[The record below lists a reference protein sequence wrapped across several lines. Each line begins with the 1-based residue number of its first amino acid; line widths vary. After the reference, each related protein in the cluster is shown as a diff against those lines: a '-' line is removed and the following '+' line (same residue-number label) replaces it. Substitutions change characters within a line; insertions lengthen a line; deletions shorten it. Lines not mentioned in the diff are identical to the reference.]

1 MRKIALFV
9 EGQTELIVVREYL
22 LRWFN
27 YSNISTE
34 CRTLFTDG
42 KFHTAPYDYIVPT
55 PQYFFQII
63 NVGNDNAVL
72 SRILKREEYMWNEG
86 YEKIIGLRDMY
97 SKDYR
102 EVTQTID
109 ENVNKRFIDAHNTT
123 IQTRAKKPEN
133 ISMCFAIMETEA
145 WFLGLSHIF
154 EKMDTRLTHSFIQEN
169 TAHDL
174 ENNDPEK
181 TVFHP
186 ADVLNNIYTLIGQK
200 YRKHE
205 GDIEAI
211 LNLTDKTDFE
221 SLIIKDKCQ
230 SFNHFHDAIH
240 L

>member
-27 YSNISTE
+27 YSNISIE

-42 KFHTAPYDYIVPT
+42 KFHTAPYDFPTPT

-72 SRILKREEYMWNEG
+72 SRILKREEYMWNAG
-86 YEKIIGLRDMY
+86 YDKIIGLRDMY

-102 EVTQTID
+102 EITHRID
-109 ENVNKRFIDAHNTT
+109 ANVNNDFINAHEET
-123 IQTRAKKPEN
+123 INTRAKNPKN
-133 ISMCFAIMETEA
+133 IAVCFAIMETEA

-154 EKMDTRLTHSFIQEN
+154 EQMDARLTHLFIQEN

-186 ADVLNNIYTLIGQK
+186 AAVLNDIYNLIGQK
-200 YRKHE
+200 YKKHE

-221 SLIIKDKCQ
+221 NLLNKDKCQ
-230 SFNHFHDAIH
+230 SFNQFHEAIH
-240 L
+240 N

>member
-9 EGQTELIVVREYL
+9 EGQTELVVVREYL

-27 YSNISTE
+27 YSDISIE

-42 KFHTAPYDYIVPT
+42 KFHTAPYDFPTPT

-102 EVTQTID
+102 EVTHTID
-109 ENVNKRFIDAHNTT
+109 DNVNQRFINVHKET
-123 IQTRAKKPEN
+123 ITKRAKKPEN
-133 ISMCFAIMETEA
+133 IAICFAIMETEA

-154 EKMDTRLTHSFIQEN
+154 EKMDTRLTHRFIQGN

-174 ENNDPEK
+174 ENHDPEA

-186 ADVLNNIYTLIGQK
+186 ATVLNDIYNLIGQK
-200 YRKHE
+200 YKKHE

-211 LNLTDKTDFE
+211 LNLTERTDFE
-221 SLIIKDKCQ
+221 NLLNKDKCQ
-230 SFNHFHDAIH
+230 SFNQFHNAIH
-240 L
+240 G

>member
-27 YSNISTE
+27 YSDISIE

-42 KFHTAPYDYIVPT
+42 KFNTAPYDFSTPT

-86 YEKIIGLRDMY
+86 YERIIGLRDMY

-102 EVTQTID
+102 EEARTID
-109 ENVNKRFIDAHNTT
+109 ENVNQRFINTNKQT
-123 IQTRAKKPEN
+123 INNLAKRPQN
-133 ISMCFAIMETEA
+133 IAMCFAIMETEA

-154 EKMDTRLTHSFIQEN
+154 EKMDARLTHSFIKEN
-169 TAHDL
+169 TQHDL
-174 ENNDPEK
+174 HNDDPEK

-186 ADVLNNIYTLIGQK
+186 ADVLNNMYNLIGQK

-211 LNLTDKTDFE
+211 LNLTDRTDFE
-221 SLIIKDKCQ
+221 TLLSKDKCA
-230 SFNHFHDAIH
+230 SFNQFHNAIH
-240 L
+240 Q

>member
-27 YSNISTE
+27 YSDISIE
-34 CRTLFTDG
+34 CRTLFRDS
-42 KFHTAPYDYIVPT
+42 KFRTAPYDFPTPT

-72 SRILKREEYMWNEG
+72 SRILNREEYMWNEG

-97 SKDYR
+97 SKDYQ
-102 EVTQTID
+102 EVTHTID
-109 ENVNKRFIDAHNTT
+109 ENVNNHFINVHNRT
-123 IQTRAKKPEN
+123 INSRAKKPEN
-133 ISMCFAIMETEA
+133 IAMCFAIMETEA

-154 EKMDTRLTHSFIQEN
+154 EKMDARLTHSFIQEN
-169 TAHDL
+169 TAHNL
-174 ENNDPEK
+174 VNHDPEK

-186 ADVLNNIYTLIGQK
+186 ASVLNDIYNLIGQK

-221 SLIIKDKCQ
+221 NLLNKDKCQ
-230 SFNHFHDAIH
+230 SFNQFHDAIH
-240 L
+240 N